1 MSRHV
6 ASCAHPDAYRTAA
19 RRPARDRQRRCRN
32 RHWSARSASSTVR
45 SRFARSCSAKRGAR
59 NDRRIAAPNLFAC
72 SCRSLKRGRRN
83 RSCSTGRRRQRPSA
97 GFSPSESAR
106 RCALRQP
113 CRPGPSDRRS
123 FDRAYG
129 ARAHCRIPQT
139 WRDPPY
145 RSGESI
151 NRGMTLREANSISRV
166 TTLIAA

>member
-1 MSRHV
+1 MSRHALIPTRTGLQRAV
-6 ASCAHPDAYRTAA
+6 RRAIASVDVEIDTGLLALP
-19 RRPARDRQRRCRN
+19 PARSDLDSPALVRQ
-32 RHWSARSASSTVR
+32 SVVR
-45 SRFARSCSAKRGAR
+45 EMIVELLPQICLRVH
-59 NDRRIAAPNLFAC
+59 AA
-72 SCRSLKRGRRN
+72 SLKRGRRN